1 MTLLP
6 IISSVFSV
14 SSQHLLFFHIPAY
27 FSSKANIWTFFS
39 SIFAFW
45 DRLHRQYQL
54 THLNQEFKRAH
65 KNHQHH
71 LHKYLQ
77 IFRYIS
83 LVYVLLFHLIFS
95 FSLNFLVRSISFFV
109 VQYHTA
115 YASHSFIS
123 CASLIIIVSSEA
135 YRVKFYA
142 PYSFGS
148 ATLIFYPSSNIIIIN
163 NKTSRNASYNN

>member
-1 MTLLP
+1 M
-6 IISSVFSV
+6 FSAL
-14 SSQHLLFFHIPAY
+14 SQHLLFFHIPTY

-45 DRLHRQYQL
+45 DRLHQQYQL
-54 THLNQEFKRAH
+54 SHLNQEFKRAH

-77 IFRYIS
+77 IFRCIS

-95 FSLNFLVRSISFFV
+95 FSLNFPVQSISFFV

-123 CASLIIIVSSEA
+123 CASLIIIVSYEA
-135 YRVKFYA
+135 YHVKFYG
-142 PYSFGS
+142 PYSFDC
-148 ATLIFYPSSNIIIIN
+148 AILTFYPSSNIIIIN
-163 NKTSRNASYNN
+163 NKNLKKCCI

>member
-1 MTLLP
+1 MTWWP
-6 IISSVFSV
+6 IIWLV
-14 SSQHLLFFHIPAY
+14 SSALSQLLLFFHIPSY

-39 SIFAFW
+39 SIFASL

-83 LVYVLLFHLIFS
+83 LVYVILFHLIFS
-95 FSLNFLVRSISFFV
+95 FSLNFLVRNISFSAA
-109 VQYHTA
+109 QYHTA
-115 YASHSFIS
+115 YVSHSFIS
-123 CASLIIIVSSEA
+123 CATLIIIASCEA
-135 YRVKFYA
+135 YHGGFCG
-142 PYSFGS
+142 PYSFDS
-148 ATLIFYPSSNIIIIN
+148 AILTFCPSSNIIIIN
-163 NKTSRNASYNN
+163 NKISINGSYQ